1 MMRRMLVLVCLSLL
15 LAPLAAGAEELS
27 LKDCLALA
35 RQHNPTLQAAALVP
49 QQAAQQAREAR
60 SAYLPKVDL
69 DAGYTMQQAPQ
80 QFVLGGR
87 SEAAQDQNYPHATLG
102 VDQLLYDFGRSGGRV
117 GSAEAAAKAAGYRYS
132 GQEQDVFLRTVAAYY
147 RVLTAE
153 HLLQAA
159 VDEVTQ
165 NDAHLKVAEA
175 LFDEGVVTRNDVLQ
189 AEVRLVA
196 SKQQQLARQ
205 GELNNAWF
213 GLNYLL
219 GRPAAARGTLQPE
232 AVFDLSQVPDLAAVA
247 QRPELA
253 AQQQQVDAAAG
264 QVRQAK
270 GAFWPR
276 LFAHLGADYVD
287 NSYVKE
293 QTIYSATLGLSVN
306 LFEGGASDARLAAAR
321 QGLEQQRRQL
331 ADLTE
336 QARLDYRSAR
346 NDAEVAAKRIGLAQT
361 AIAQAEENLRI
372 NQDRYQEQ
380 VGTATEVLDAQTLLT
395 QARTDLYRAQF
406 DYQVAV
412 ARVRRATGSL

>member
-1 MMRRMLVLVCLSLL
+1 MMKRICWLLCLSLL
-15 LAPLAAGAEELS
+15 LVPLAAGAEELS
-27 LKDCLALA
+27 LKDCLVLA
-35 RQHNPTLQAAALVP
+35 RQHNPGLLAAALAP

-69 DAGYTMQQAPQ
+69 DAGYTVQQAPQ
-80 QFVLGGR
+80 QVVIAGMT
-87 SEAAQDQNYPHATLG
+87 AQTQDQNYSHASLG

-117 GSAEAAAKAAGYRYS
+117 GAAEAAARAAGHRFA

-147 RVLTAE
+147 QVLTAD

-159 VDEVTQ
+159 ADEVVQ
-165 NDAHLKVAEA
+165 NRAHLKVAQA

-189 AEVRLVA
+189 ADVRLAA
-196 SKQQQLARQ
+196 SSQQQLARQ
-205 GELNNAWF
+205 GDLNNAWLH
-213 GLNYLL
+213 LNYLL
-219 GRPAAARGTLQPE
+219 GRPAAARGQLQSE
-232 AVFDLSQVPDLAAVA
+232 AVFDLARVPELTAVA
-247 QRPELA
+247 KRPELA
-253 AQQQQVDAAAG
+253 AQQQQVEAAAE
-264 QVRQAK
+264 QVRQAR

-276 LFAHLGADYVD
+276 LYAHLGADYLD

-293 QTIYSATLGLSVN
+293 QTIYSATLGLQLN
-306 LFEGGASDARLAAAR
+306 LFEGEASDARLAAAR
-321 QGLEQQRRQL
+321 QGLEQQRRSL
-331 ADLTE
+331 ADLTA

-346 NDAEVAAKRIGLAQT
+346 NDAEVAAKRIDLAQT
-361 AIAQAEENLRI
+361 AIAQAQENLRI